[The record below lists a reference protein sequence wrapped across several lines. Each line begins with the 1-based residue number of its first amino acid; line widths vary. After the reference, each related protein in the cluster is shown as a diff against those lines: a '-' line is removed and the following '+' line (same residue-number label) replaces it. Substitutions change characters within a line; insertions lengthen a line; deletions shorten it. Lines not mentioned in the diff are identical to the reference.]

1 MSTNSRAGSLLNGIP
16 ETVGP
21 AGLLGA
27 ADGPGASP
35 QAVHGPVSYAR
46 RRRRFWPWLLSLAI
60 IAAGALAVPRL
71 WHFRTATPRA
81 ARASYTVQ
89 RADLPIVVRD
99 TGSIDSLQSEII
111 KSRVEGMN
119 TIISLVPE
127 GTIITEEDV
136 KQGRVLVELDSKDIR
151 EKLSQQ
157 EVTFATAEAAY
168 KQAKESYD
176 IEKSAG
182 ESKIQQGELDVRF
195 GRMDLQA
202 YVGQKLAEDALEGR
216 GDLPALAARLC
227 ADAINERRGVEA
239 EVTRSLLEVEKALH
253 EPAPDRSG
261 GEPRGEE
268 ESQGKPARKQT
279 TDGARAAGA
288 GAAVQA
294 DDLEQL
300 LGGTALQKTRKLEA
314 DIGLAFEEFK
324 RAADKVASYAR
335 LRHLGIKSS
344 QQLEAEQLA
353 LMRSRIALDQ
363 ALTAREL
370 YLRYDLPKEAE
381 KLLSGYRESLRELER
396 IKARARSAL
405 AGYEAEVKSSESKYL
420 LQRDRLEKLRT
431 QLENCT
437 MRATKPGLVVYAT
450 SGSSRHWSGT
460 LIETGATVREQQEII
475 KMPDLTSLAVNIRV
489 HETVVDK
496 VKRDQNA
503 RITVDAFPNRK
514 FTGKVLKVA
523 ILPNTSSSWLN
534 PDLKE
539 YDTQVSIEGDLTGL
553 KPGMSANVEI
563 DVKTLKSVLQVPVQA
578 VGARRG
584 RTIVY
589 VLGPDGTEE
598 PREVVT
604 GESNDQTVEI
614 ISGLAAGE
622 VVLLEAPQTAPSKED
637 EEAAKKEEE
646 LDGDAPPV
654 PPPGRDVG
662 PRDSGDR
669 RPEGPGSKPPRTDR
683 KRPMASSESRESS
696 NPGGVG

>member
-1 MSTNSRAGSLLNGIP
+1 MSTNSRANSILSSDD
-16 ETVGP
+16 EAVGL
-21 AGLLGA
+21 AGLLSPAREAGA
-27 ADGPGASP
+27 PAHAARSP
-35 QAVHGPVSYAR
+35 ISLPR
-46 RRRRFWPWLLSLAI
+46 RRWWPWLLVPAVV
-60 IAAGALAVPRL
+60 AAGALGAPRL
-71 WHFRTATPRA
+71 WRSRTAAPTATRA
-81 ARASYTVQ
+81 TYTVQ
-89 RADLPIVVRD
+89 RADLPIVIRD

-119 TIISLVPE
+119 TIINLVPE

-136 KQGRVLVELDSKDIR
+136 KQGKILVELDSKDIR

-157 EVTFATAEAAY
+157 EVTFATAEATY

-182 ESKIQQGELDVRF
+182 ESKIKQGELDVRF
-195 GRMDLQA
+195 GKMDLQA

-216 GDLPALAARLC
+216 GDLAALAARLC
-227 ADAINERRGVEA
+227 TDAINDRRAVEA
-239 EVTRSLLEVEKALH
+239 EVARSLVEVEKALK
-253 EPAPDRSG
+253 EPASESG
-261 GEPRGEE
+261 DAGPRGKQDA
-268 ESQGKPARKQT
+268 QGKSARKE
-279 TDGARAAGA
+279 AAEGGRSAIA
-288 GAAVQA
+288 GAAAQA
-294 DDLEQL
+294 ESLDEL
-300 LGGTALQKTRKLEA
+300 LGGTALQKTRKFEA

-353 LMRSRIALDQ
+353 LMRARIALDQ

-381 KLLSGYRESLRELER
+381 KLLSGYRETQRELER

-420 LQRDRLEKLRT
+420 LQKDRLEKLRT

-450 SGSSRHWSGT
+450 SGSGRHWSGT
-460 LIETGATVREQQEII
+460 PIETGATVREQQEII

-503 RITVDAFPNRK
+503 RITVDAFPNRR

-523 ILPNTSSSWLN
+523 ILPNTSSSWIN

-563 DVKTLKSVLQVPVQA
+563 DVKTLKNVLQVPVQA

-589 VLGPDGTEE
+589 VLRSDGSEE
-598 PREVVT
+598 PRDVVT

-614 ISGLAAGE
+614 AAGLAAGE
-622 VVLLEAPQTAPSKED
+622 LVLLEAPQTAPSKEE
-637 EEAAKKEEE
+637 EEATKKEDE
-646 LDGDAPPV
+646 LNGDAPPV
-654 PPPGRDVG
+654 PPPGRDPG

-669 RPEGPGSKPPRTDR
+669 RPEGPGGKPPRTDR
-683 KRPMASSESRESS
+683 KRPRASSESHDSAK
-696 NPGGVG
+696 PGGTG